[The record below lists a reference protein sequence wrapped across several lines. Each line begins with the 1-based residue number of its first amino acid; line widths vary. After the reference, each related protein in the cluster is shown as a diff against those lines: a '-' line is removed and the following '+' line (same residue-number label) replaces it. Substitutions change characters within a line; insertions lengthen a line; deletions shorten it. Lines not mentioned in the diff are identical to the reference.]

1 MHTKGVWDS
10 QGYANACLYGM
21 IDQIVDLLKE
31 SWAHVGPTGV
41 QWAGIFFRVHWSLHP
56 IDVSPA
62 I

>member
-41 QWAGIFFRVHWSLHP
+41 QWAGIFFRVH
-56 IDVSPA
+56 
-62 I
+62 